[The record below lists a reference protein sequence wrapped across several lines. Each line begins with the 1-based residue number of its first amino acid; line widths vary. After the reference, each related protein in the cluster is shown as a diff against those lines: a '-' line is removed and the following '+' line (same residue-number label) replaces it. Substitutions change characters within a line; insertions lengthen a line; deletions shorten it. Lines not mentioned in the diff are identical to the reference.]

1 MPIFM
6 VRNTCC
12 KLQVTLFRVSLVA
25 YMVITCLLRKEYV
38 LLVHEAVVN
47 LVQSWKIPKDKHLV
61 WSFAYSKLYYIS
73 TEHDNL
79 EQIMQIWVKGACSLH
94 TYFLSPIQIL
104 WIWGEEGRA
113 YCPTRPSSVIW
124 AKEEGWGKF
133 VDYPNQ
139 VWWFVYGRKCLE
151 ICYTHKRGKRYYR
164 GYRYRFSLFFMPY
177 NLTFSTFDM
186 WMYFLDIYLYGHGY
200 RIVLTYKY
208 TLTVY
213 REIDRYGYLILVN
226 PV

>member
-25 YMVITCLLRKEYV
+25 YMVIKTCLLREEYV

-94 TYFLSPIQIL
+94 TYFLSSIQIL
-104 WIWGEEGRA
+104 WIGVRRGVLIA
-113 YCPTRPSSVIW
+113 QPGQVQLFGLKICNLMICIW
-124 AKEEGWGKF
+124 KEMFGNLL
-133 VDYPNQ
+133 YP
-139 VWWFVYGRKCLE
+139 
-151 ICYTHKRGKRYYR
+151 
-164 GYRYRFSLFFMPY
+164 
-177 NLTFSTFDM
+177 
-186 WMYFLDIYLYGHGY
+186 
-200 RIVLTYKY
+200 
-208 TLTVY
+208 
-213 REIDRYGYLILVN
+213 
-226 PV
+226 